1 MFLEV
6 ADPPETGDTRHVL
19 LYKPLQPRHKHT
31 HTNHMVL
38 NFRTPS
44 INEENHA
51 NTSDD
56 SEMPD
61 SDEIPARAS
70 SMHQSPGAAA
80 PGHDQHAKKA
90 RPAVPPNRPPSPVSA
105 GRMSTAADPG
115 IAQRWSTNA

>member
-1 MFLEV
+1 
-6 ADPPETGDTRHVL
+6 
-19 LYKPLQPRHKHT
+19 
-31 HTNHMVL
+31 MVL
-38 NFRTPS
+38 SFRTPS

-61 SDEIPARAS
+61 SEIPARAS

-80 PGHDQHAKKA
+80 PGDNQHAKKA

-115 IAQRWSTNA
+115 ITERWSTNA

>member
-1 MFLEV
+1 
-6 ADPPETGDTRHVL
+6 
-19 LYKPLQPRHKHT
+19 
-31 HTNHMVL
+31 MVL
-38 NFRTPS
+38 NFRTSS

-61 SDEIPARAS
+61 VPARAS

-80 PGHDQHAKKA
+80 PGDNQHAKKA
-90 RPAVPPNRPPSPVSA
+90 RTAVPPNRPPSPVSA